1 MVTNTVKATI
11 AAMML
16 ATTLGACGKK
26 AEAPVKT
33 AEQVKAEQDT
43 AAKAARESVVFGE
56 QMKALDKAK
65 EAAAAAEAAAK
76 KTDEALKEA
85 EKQK

>member
-1 MVTNTVKATI
+1 MVTNTMKATI
-11 AAMML
+11 AAVML

-33 AEQVKAEQDT
+33 AEQIKAEQEA
-43 AAKAARESVVFGE
+43 AAKVARESVVYGE
-56 QMKALDKAK
+56 QLKALDKAK

-76 KTDEALKEA
+76 KTEEALKEV